1 MATKCGMLGPA
12 VLVVVIVVAALH
24 GLGIGLGDEMEDK
37 KLQSRCL
44 ALIHEYGFGWQL
56 AALPPSFR
64 QDWTAL
70 KCDDSWITLDH
81 PEEGVAGKWN
91 ASDGGWRENNGGL
104 EAGDSESVCS
114 KPCVD
119 SWSPGMW
126 VQNCAHGEQC
136 AFNFVPEGQDCLY
149 EIFTPQSTAKCMKDK
164 WLLIL
169 GSSGAMNLALT
180 WMMALDAD
188 GTVAPF
194 EGPRWYSWPCYE
206 SGSCPDLGTG
216 GIDFVNYKNMKID
229 LVFGPAGEIIWKGGR
244 GKELGD
250 APEVPMGG
258 WRLTAL
264 PVQWAVEVKQTLVTA
279 LKNSR
284 FERWRV
290 GRQAA
295 VPMVYVQIGQWHLN
309 AFDGKSIKWLA
320 RSSKWGINTTELY
333 SWAAVPT
340 TSALAAS
347 FRTEMASLV
356 SSLINMGVETLAVAG
371 MPSSAHACRQVY
383 LLY

>member
-1 MATKCGMLGPA
+1 
-12 VLVVVIVVAALH
+12 
-24 GLGIGLGDEMEDK
+24 
-37 KLQSRCL
+37 
-44 ALIHEYGFGWQL
+44 
-56 AALPPSFR
+56 
-64 QDWTAL
+64 
-70 KCDDSWITLDH
+70 
-81 PEEGVAGKWN
+81 
-91 ASDGGWRENNGGL
+91 
-104 EAGDSESVCS
+104 
-114 KPCVD
+114 
-119 SWSPGMW
+119 
-126 VQNCAHGEQC
+126 
-136 AFNFVPEGQDCLY
+136 
-149 EIFTPQSTAKCMKDK
+149 MKDK

-188 GTVAPF
+188 GTVSPF

-206 SGSCPDLGTG
+206 SATCPEGTG

-279 LKNSR
+279 IKNSR

-290 GRQAA
+290 GRQAT

-320 RSSKWGINTTELY
+320 RSTKWGINTTELY

-356 SSLINMGVETLAVAG
+356 SSLIKMGVETLAVAG